1 MPASVLSAL
10 FDVTAGLRK
19 KVGFLCFNALSLTLG
34 LALSST
40 ALAAEPPIQILG
52 RYIPPQCYT
61 QTEQKVNNGQV
72 ARVHNPCFVCHTKS
86 LAPNFNDDA
95 DLQLAYAFTPSM
107 QRNPWSNLFKDYRP
121 AIAKISD
128 AKILAYIQQSNY
140 LSHGKLLLADRL
152 ERHLAKSWDV
162 NQDGKW
168 NGYVPDA
175 YFHFDNQGFD
185 HAPNGQFTG
194 WRAFGYRPF
203 MGAFWP
209 TNGSTDDVLIRL
221 DNPFQQDETGQFS
234 LAVYKLNLAIVE
246 AMIQRRDVPIPS
258 TDEKRYGVDLNRNGV
273 LDRAV
278 NVVYRWAPLKGQNM
292 SYVGQARTLQQAGKV
307 HLAAG
312 LYPEGT
318 EFLHTVRYIAFDKQ
332 GDVSLSSR
340 MKEVRYARKVA
351 WNTYFQ
357 LRNAAMSETKEAD
370 DFPERLR
377 RVQGNEETGLYNGQ
391 GWVYQGFIED
401 KQGALRPQTY
411 QETLSCIGC
420 HSGIGA
426 TTDSSFAFPR
436 KLGES
441 HFQQGWFHASQH
453 SLKNVADKLVEADG
467 KAIGEFANYLL
478 QNHSGNE
485 FRDNAEVEAKFF
497 DKHGQ
502 LKPQAEKHLE
512 KDITYLLWPSQQRA
526 MQLNKAYKAIVDEQS
541 FARGRDVHI
550 EPLDDVVYQFVKERK
565 TTGIQGEVT
574 VK

>member
-1 MPASVLSAL
+1 MFFGLLVSIIASASTQPI
-10 FDVTAGLRK
+10 DV
-19 KVGFLCFNALSLTLG
+19 
-34 LALSST
+34 
-40 ALAAEPPIQILG
+40 LG

-61 QTEQKVNNGQV
+61 KTEHKVGIGQI
-72 ARVHNPCFVCHTKS
+72 AHVHNPCFACHTQS
-86 LAPNFNDDA
+86 LAPNFADDA
-95 DLQLAYAFTPSM
+95 DLQLSYDFPASM
-107 QRNPWSNLFKDYRP
+107 RRNPWSNLFKDRRP
-121 AIAKISD
+121 QIAKISD
-128 AKILAYIQQSNY
+128 QQIVSYIQQSNY
-140 LSHGKLLLADRL
+140 QHQGKLLLDEKLTA
-152 ERHLAKSWDV
+152 HLPKAWDV
-162 NQDGKW
+162 NQDGRW
-168 NGYVPDA
+168 NGYLPDA

-185 HAPNGQFTG
+185 KAPNGKLTG

-203 MGAFWP
+203 FGAFWP

-221 DNPFQQDETGQFS
+221 STPFQQDEKGQFS

-246 AMIQRRDVPIPS
+246 AMIQRRDVAIS
-258 TDEKRYGVDLNRNGV
+258 SVDETLYGVDLNRNGK
-273 LDRAV
+273 LDMAGK
-278 NVVYRWAPLKGQNM
+278 VVYRWAPLKGQNM
-292 SYVGQARTLQQAGKV
+292 SYVGQAKALQQAGKV

-332 GDVSLSSR
+332 GGVTLSAR

-357 LRNAAMSETKEAD
+357 LRNAAMSEVKEAD

-401 KQGALRPQTY
+401 QQGALRPQTY

-436 KLGES
+436 KLGET
-441 HFQQGWFHASQH
+441 HFRQGWFHASQH
-453 SLKNVADKLVEADG
+453 SLKNVVDKLVEVDG
-467 KAIGEFANYLL
+467 RQIGEFANYLL

-485 FRDNAEVEAKFF
+485 FRDNNEVEAKFF
-497 DKHGQ
+497 DKNGQ
-502 LKPQAEKHLE
+502 LKPQAKKHLE

-526 MQLNKAYKAIVDEQS
+526 MQLNKAYKVIVDEQS
-541 FARGRDVHI
+541 FAKGRDAHAA
-550 EPLDDVVYQFVKERK
+550 PLNQTVYDLVKAGK
-565 TTGIQGEVT
+565 MTGVEKPVEVK
-574 VK
+574 VIK

>member
-1 MPASVLSAL
+1 MVGVASAS
-10 FDVTAGLRK
+10 
-19 KVGFLCFNALSLTLG
+19 
-34 LALSST
+34 
-40 ALAAEPPIQILG
+40 EPRVQVPVQVLG

-61 QTEQKVNNGQV
+61 KTEEVKVKTGQSV
-72 ARVHNPCFVCHTKS
+72 RVHNPCFACHTKS
-86 LAPNFNDDA
+86 LAPNFKDDA
-95 DLQLAYAFTPSM
+95 VLQLAYSFPSSM
-107 QRNPWSNLFKDYRP
+107 LRNPWSNLFKDFRP
-121 AIAKISD
+121 DIAKISD
-128 AKILAYIQQSNY
+128 QQIERYIAQSNY
-140 LSHGKLLLADRL
+140 QSQGKLLLSTK
-152 ERHLAKSWDV
+152 LASNIPKAWDI
-162 NQDGKW
+162 NQDGHW

-175 YFHFDNQGFD
+175 YFRFDNQGFD
-185 HAPNGQFTG
+185 HAPNGQLTG

-209 TNGSTDDVLIRL
+209 TNGSTDDTLIRL
-221 DNPFQQDETGQFS
+221 SKPFQTNEKGQFS
-234 LAVYKLNLAIVE
+234 LAIYKLNLAIVE
-246 AMIQRRDVPIPS
+246 ALIQRRDVPISPV
-258 TDEKRYGVDLNRNGV
+258 DETLYGVDLNRNGK
-273 LDRAV
+273 LDIADK
-278 NVVYRWAPLKGQNM
+278 VVYRWAPLKGQNM
-292 SYVGQARTLQQAGKV
+292 SYVGQAKALQQSGRV

-318 EFLHTVRYIAFDKQ
+318 EFLHTVRYISFDTK
-332 GDVSLSSR
+332 GNVVLSPR

-357 LRNAAMSETKEAD
+357 LRNAAMSEVKEAD

-436 KLGES
+436 KLGET

-453 SLKNVADKLVEADG
+453 SLKGVEDRLVEVNG
-467 KAIGEFANYLL
+467 KQIGEFANYLL

-485 FRDNAEVEAKFF
+485 FRDNNEVEAKFF
-497 DKHGQ
+497 DKNGQ
-502 LKPQAEKHLE
+502 LKPQAKKHLE

-526 MQLNKAYKAIVDEQS
+526 MQLNKAYKVIVDEQS
-541 FARGRDVHI
+541 FAKGRDAHI
-550 EPLDDVVYQFVKERK
+550 EPLNNVVYDFVEAGK
-565 TTGIQGEVT
+565 TTGVKKSVT
-574 VK
+574 VKPIR

>member
-1 MPASVLSAL
+1 MQPGFISSPRV
-10 FDVTAGLRK
+10 GLEFK
-19 KVGFLCFNALSLTLG
+19 AGFLFFG
-34 LALSST
+34 LLVSIVASAST
-40 ALAAEPPIQILG
+40 QPIDVLG

-61 QTEQKVNNGQV
+61 KTEHKVSTGQV
-72 ARVHNPCFVCHTKS
+72 ARVHNPCFACHTQS
-86 LAPNFNDDA
+86 LAPNFADDA
-95 DLQLAYAFTPSM
+95 DLQLSYDFPASM
-107 QRNPWSNLFKDYRP
+107 HRNPWSNLFKDRRP
-121 AIAKISD
+121 QIAKISD
-128 AKILAYIQQSNY
+128 QKIVSYIQQNNY
-140 LSHGKLLLADRL
+140 QHQGRFLLDEKLTA
-152 ERHLAKSWDV
+152 HLPKAWDV
-162 NQDGKW
+162 NQDGRW
-168 NGYVPDA
+168 NGYLPDA
-175 YFHFDNQGFD
+175 YFHFDHQGFD
-185 HAPNGQFTG
+185 KAPDGKLTG

-221 DNPFQQDETGQFS
+221 SKPFQQDEKGRFS

-246 AMIQRRDVPIPS
+246 AMIQRRYVPISPV
-258 TDEKRYGVDLNRNGV
+258 DETQYGVDLNRNGK
-273 LDRAV
+273 LDMADK
-278 NVVYRWAPLKGQNM
+278 VVYRWAPLKGQNM
-292 SYVGQARTLQQAGKV
+292 SYVGQAKSLQQAGKV

-318 EFLHTVRYIAFDKQ
+318 EFLHTVRYIAFDQQ
-332 GDVSLSSR
+332 GDVVLSPR

-357 LRNAAMSETKEAD
+357 LRNAAMSEVKEAD

-401 KQGALRPQTY
+401 QQGALRPQTY

-436 KLGES
+436 KLGET

-453 SLKNVADKLVEADG
+453 SLKNVADKLVEVDG

-485 FRDNAEVEAKFF
+485 FRDNNEVEAKFF

-502 LKPQAEKHLE
+502 LKPQAKKHLE
-512 KDITYLLWPSQQRA
+512 KDIAYLLWPSLQRA
-526 MQLNKAYKAIVDEQS
+526 MQLNKAYKVIVDEQS
-541 FARGRDVHI
+541 FERGREAHI
-550 EPLDDVVYQFVKERK
+550 APLNKTVYQQVKEGQM
-565 TTGIQGEVT
+565 TGVKKAVT
-574 VK
+574 IR

>member
-1 MPASVLSAL
+1 MLAQSFSVSK
-10 FDVTAGLRK
+10 AGLRK
-19 KVGFLCFNALSLTLG
+19 KAGFFRFICLGIGCLSG
-34 LALSST
+34 VKAF
-40 ALAAEPPIQILG
+40 AQPVDVMG

-61 QTEQKVNNGQV
+61 KTEQKVSTGQSV
-72 ARVHNPCFVCHTKS
+72 RVHNPCFACHTQS
-86 LAPNFNDDA
+86 AVPNFNNDG
-95 DLQLAYAFTPSM
+95 DLQLAYAFRPSM
-107 QRNPWSNLFKDYRP
+107 QRNPWTNLFKDFRP

-128 AKILAYIQQSNY
+128 KQIQAYIQQSNY
-140 LSHGKLLLADRL
+140 QAQGKLLLAERL
-152 ERHLAKSWDV
+152 TSKLPKAWDV

-175 YFHFDNQGFD
+175 YFYFDNQGFD
-185 HAPNGQFTG
+185 HAPNGQLTG

-203 MGAFWP
+203 MGVFWP

-221 DNPFQQDETGQFS
+221 STPFQQDEKGRFS

-246 AMIQRRDVPIPS
+246 AMIQRRDVPIFPV
-258 TDEKRYGVDLNRNGV
+258 DETQYGVDLNRNGK
-273 LDRAV
+273 LDMADK
-278 NVVYRWAPLKGQNM
+278 VVYRWAPLKGQNM
-292 SYVGQARTLQQAGKV
+292 SYVGQAKVFQKAGKL

-332 GDVSLSSR
+332 GDVIWSAR

-357 LRNAAMSETKEAD
+357 LRNAAMSEVKEAD

-436 KLGES
+436 KLDET
-441 HFQQGWFHASQH
+441 HFQHGWFHASQH
-453 SLKNVADKLVEADG
+453 SLKNVADKLVEVDG

-485 FRDNAEVEAKFF
+485 FRDNSEVEAKFF

-502 LKPQAEKHLE
+502 LKQQAKKHLE
-512 KDITYLLWPSQQRA
+512 KDITYLLWPTQQRA
-526 MQLNKAYKAIVDEQS
+526 MQLNKAYKVIVDEQS
-541 FARGRDVHI
+541 FAKGREAHAA
-550 EPLDDVVYQFVKERK
+550 PLNQTVYDLVKAGK
-565 TTGIQGEVT
+565 ITGVEKPVEV
-574 VK
+574 KAIK